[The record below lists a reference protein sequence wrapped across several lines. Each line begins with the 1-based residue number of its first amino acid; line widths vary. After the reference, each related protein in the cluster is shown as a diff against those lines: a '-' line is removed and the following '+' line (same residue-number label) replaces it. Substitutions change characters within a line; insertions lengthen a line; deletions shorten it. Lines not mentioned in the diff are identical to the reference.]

1 MSREDIL
8 KGRRTMI
15 EKGNFITLANLKEHY
30 IINGNV
36 SPDLVKITFI
46 FPAMFLYN
54 AIMQL

>member
-1 MSREDIL
+1 
-8 KGRRTMI
+8 MI
-15 EKGNFITLANLKEHY
+15 EKGNFITLANLEEHY